1 MQLGNATIV
10 CDIIKRYQCMEARI
24 NNDPTKMR
32 EIQFEQMKNKEA
44 DKIIS
49 PHLTYVGHRIQWTL
63 RIFSGGSS

>member
-1 MQLGNATIV
+1 
-10 CDIIKRYQCMEARI
+10 MEARI

-49 PHLTYVGHRIQWTL
+49 PHSTYLGHRIQWTL
-63 RIFSGGSS
+63 RIFSSGSSWVMS